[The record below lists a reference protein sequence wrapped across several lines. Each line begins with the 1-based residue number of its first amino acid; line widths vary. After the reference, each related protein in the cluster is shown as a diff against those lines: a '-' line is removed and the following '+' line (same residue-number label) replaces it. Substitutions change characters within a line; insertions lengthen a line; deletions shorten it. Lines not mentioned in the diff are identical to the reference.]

1 MEGAR
6 RATGIPAL
14 EAVDTYTESDLID
27 AARAQRNSVV
37 EPAQRSPSAQAKAHL
52 KRTKEGWPVHS
63 FQTLLKD
70 LATICRNRIQP
81 RVPGAPT
88 FDKITI
94 PTAVQ
99 QRALQLLRLRL

>member
-1 MEGAR
+1 MR
-6 RATGIPAL
+6 KAL
-14 EAVDTYTESDLID
+14 APILFDDDDSEA
-27 AARAQRNSVV
+27 AQAQRKSVV
-37 EPAQRSPSAQAKAHL
+37 QPAQRSPSAQTKAHL

-81 RVPGAPT
+81 RLPGAPT

-94 PTAVQ
+94 PTALQ
-99 QRALQLLRLRL
+99 QRALQLLRLRI